1 MSLVSVGTVEHD
13 GEVVLEPGE
22 KVTAAVAKGKGL
34 DVDALVESGALVE
47 EDEYEETV
55 PQGAIPTDYPEEPDA
70 KDAPKAQAHKPED
83 KK

>member
-13 GEVVLEPGE
+13 GEVVLSPGE

-34 DVDALVESGALVE
+34 DVDALVEAGALVD

-55 PQGAIPTDYPEEPDA
+55 PQGAIEVDYPEPEAGA
-70 KDAPKAQAHKPED
+70 KSAPAKAED